1 MKGVQENTAEQ
12 PALMDAPEYLP
23 FVRKVA
29 ARVTRRLPP
38 SVCMDELVSAGTIGL
53 MEALQRYEQGS
64 KRSFETYAEFRIKG
78 AIMDELRRHD
88 PINRAARRARNQIN
102 AKAHQFTALN
112 GRPPEAE
119 EMAEV
124 LNTSVATYQEKLS
137 KFEAI
142 SVVSMDPNTMEVA
155 SPCENQEDMLRRKE
169 MLGLVLR
176 EIQRLPE
183 KDQLVMNLYYVEQLG
198 QAQISDILGVS
209 NSRVSQIL
217 SQVTKRLRKR
227 CALQLDGEAN
237 G

>member
-88 PINRAARRARNQIN
+88 PIKTSGGGQQRLKSASRMVGGKPAVCA
-102 AKAHQFTALN
+102 AHQ
-112 GRPPEAE
+112 
-119 EMAEV
+119 
-124 LNTSVATYQEKLS
+124 
-137 KFEAI
+137 
-142 SVVSMDPNTMEVA
+142 
-155 SPCENQEDMLRRKE
+155 
-169 MLGLVLR
+169 
-176 EIQRLPE
+176 
-183 KDQLVMNLYYVEQLG
+183 
-198 QAQISDILGVS
+198 
-209 NSRVSQIL
+209 
-217 SQVTKRLRKR
+217 
-227 CALQLDGEAN
+227 LQ
-237 G
+237 